1 MDYFLG
7 GTNGP
12 MRTTF
17 PRTNVYV
24 SDESAVFT
32 AEIPGFDPQ
41 EIEISVQNKTLTLSG
56 NHKGDELDETNK
68 VRRQER
74 INRDFSRSFE
84 LPFRVDVN
92 AIQAKFT
99 NGVLSVELSRLPEEK
114 PKKIIVNAS

>member
-92 AIQAKFT
+92 DIQAKFT